1 MQDYTREVYN
11 EMFVEREREIKKEE
25 REIGEGRTQEEK
37 QNIKELLINLD
48 I

>member
-1 MQDYTREVYN
+1 MEDYTREAFN
-11 EMFVEREREIKKEE
+11 EMFIERERELEKEE

-37 QNIKELLINLD
+37 QNIKELLTNLD

>member
-1 MQDYTREVYN
+1 MEDYTQEAFN
-11 EMFVEREREIKKEE
+11 EMFMDREREIKKEE

-37 QNIKELLINLD
+37 QNIRELLINLD

>member
-1 MQDYTREVYN
+1 MEDYTQEVFN
-11 EMFVEREREIKKEE
+11 EMFMDREREIKKEE

-37 QNIKELLINLD
+37 QNIKELLTNLD